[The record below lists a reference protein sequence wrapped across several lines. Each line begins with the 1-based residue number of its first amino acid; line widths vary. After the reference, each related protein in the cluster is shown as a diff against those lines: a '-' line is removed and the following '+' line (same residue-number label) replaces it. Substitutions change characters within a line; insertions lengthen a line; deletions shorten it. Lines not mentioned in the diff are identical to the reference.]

1 MELTARSPRI
11 FPLFDQRI
19 PQPQAHQA
27 FQIKN
32 AGSRPGANVNPL
44 CAWVFPRHCVIRY
57 NMATEAQIRR
67 IYAET
72 IDALYAYV
80 SRRCG
85 GVREVA
91 EDVTQETWLR
101 AVRTWARDGIPDT
114 PLAWL
119 KTVAR
124 NYLLN
129 DLRRREAVSLDHVS
143 ADVVLSAI
151 EHDDASDSAD
161 VAALMTQALA
171 RLPAHDAG
179 LLEEF
184 HFERFK
190 VAQLAEKYGISER
203 AIEGRLRRARER
215 LRGELEITLKEHG
228 GIP

>member
-1 MELTARSPRI
+1 
-11 FPLFDQRI
+11 
-19 PQPQAHQA
+19 
-27 FQIKN
+27 
-32 AGSRPGANVNPL
+32 
-44 CAWVFPRHCVIRY
+44 
-57 NMATEAQIRR
+57 MAISETQIRR
-67 IYAET
+67 IYHDT
-72 IDALYAYV
+72 IDALYVYV

-101 AVRTWARDGIPDT
+101 AVRAWARDGIPEI

-129 DLRRREAVSLDHVS
+129 DLRRREPVSLDSIS
-143 ADVVLSAI
+143 ADEVLAAI
-151 EHDDASDSAD
+151 EHDDASDSAEI
-161 VAALMTQALA
+161 ASLMTHALA
-171 RLPAHDAG
+171 RLPASEAG

-203 AIEGRLRRARER
+203 AVEGRLRRARER
-215 LRGELEITLKEHG
+215 LRGELEITLKENG
-228 GIP
+228 GIS

>member
-1 MELTARSPRI
+1 MPHL
-11 FPLFDQRI
+11 
-19 PQPQAHQA
+19 
-27 FQIKN
+27 
-32 AGSRPGANVNPL
+32 V
-44 CAWVFPRHCVIRY
+44 
-57 NMATEAQIRR
+57 TESQIRR

-85 GVREVA
+85 GVREIA
-91 EDVTQETWLR
+91 EDVTQEAWLR
-101 AVRTWARDGIPDT
+101 AVRAWARDGIPDV

-124 NYLLN
+124 NHLLN
-129 DLRRREAVSLDHVS
+129 DLRRREAISLDSMS
-143 ADVVLSAI
+143 ADEVLSAI
-151 EHDDASDSAD
+151 EHDEPNDSAD
-161 VAALMTQALA
+161 VASLMTRALA
-171 RLPAHDAG
+171 RLPAHEAG

-203 AIEGRLRRARER
+203 AVEGRLRRARER

>member
-1 MELTARSPRI
+1 MLVSES
-11 FPLFDQRI
+11 
-19 PQPQAHQA
+19 
-27 FQIKN
+27 
-32 AGSRPGANVNPL
+32 
-44 CAWVFPRHCVIRY
+44 
-57 NMATEAQIRR
+57 QIRR
-67 IYAET
+67 IYGDT
-72 IDALYAYV
+72 VDALYAYV

-85 GVREVA
+85 GVREIA

-101 AVRTWARDGIPDT
+101 AVKTWARDGIPDV

-124 NYLLN
+124 NHLLN
-129 DLRRREAVSLDHVS
+129 DLRRREAIPLDSIS
-143 ADVVLSAI
+143 ADDVLSSI
-151 EHDDASDSAD
+151 QRDEPSDSAD
-161 VAALMTQALA
+161 VASLMTRALA
-171 RLPAHDAG
+171 RLPAHEAG

-203 AIEGRLRRARER
+203 AVEGRLRRARER

>member
-1 MELTARSPRI
+1 MTVSES
-11 FPLFDQRI
+11 
-19 PQPQAHQA
+19 
-27 FQIKN
+27 
-32 AGSRPGANVNPL
+32 
-44 CAWVFPRHCVIRY
+44 
-57 NMATEAQIRR
+57 QIRR
-67 IYAET
+67 IYHDT

-101 AVRTWARDGIPDT
+101 AVRAWTRDGVPEI

-129 DLRRREAVSLDHVS
+129 DLRRREPVSLDSIS
-143 ADVVLSAI
+143 ADEVLSAI
-151 EHDDASDSAD
+151 DDDAGDSAEI
-161 VAALMTQALA
+161 ASLMTHALA
-171 RLPAHDAG
+171 RLPANEAG

-203 AIEGRLRRARER
+203 AVEGRLRRARER
-215 LRGELEITLKEHG
+215 LRGELEITLRENG
-228 GIP
+228 EIS